1 MRAPPGVGG
10 EVPAGPPGVDVGVF
24 GAEMV
29 EVLVVI
35 GPPRG
40 RAEWALGDRDC
51 CANICKEG
59 IACDI

>member
-51 CANICKEG
+51 CANICK
-59 IACDI
+59 